1 MKELIYKPVRAARL
15 EDLDPNTQDRIAQSI
30 VTKYVDWR
38 TLRRGYEEVWAEI
51 DRHVNQYDPAYTP
64 QEGYDRVNRTNN
76 QGGFGSKLKM
86 TNVYS
91 HREGLVSAVMKYQF
105 ANDYDF
111 FDIDPL
117 DALDDQKTETIKEYL
132 LWLFDKMDFENDF
145 TPFVR
150 DWVQYGT
157 AIASYEWNKE
167 TVTRW
172 RRSYAQDPTTGQMA
186 SMDTEAQEIIYDA
199 PKLTPL
205 NLQYAVIDPVAPN
218 IKTATLIYQRPA
230 TAHDIMANTAYHN
243 LNWDDV
249 NKAPD
254 FGSNSY
260 FPREME
266 RELTRRNYAFSTT
279 MAYKGQKEVTE
290 AWGDFADGQDL
301 YKNYVAEILDGKLI
315 RFEPNPYDMPHKPFI
330 IARYT
335 QETNR
340 VYGPS
345 PLATITGIQ
354 AGMDTM
360 MNQYIDYWTMRIQR
374 PLLVEANAIVRSAK
388 EDKSKLPPM
397 SMHAAWTVRSR
408 DGVGRM
414 PDDMGAT
421 SMDPSSMYG
430 ILEAQMERAT
440 GDNSLNSGGTPQPY
454 MKTGVAMQA
463 ADAGSARLNM
473 YAKTLEREAVIP
485 FLGMTLDLVRQM
497 NVPQKTFNRQDD
509 PNQELTF
516 NVAMLANDIK
526 FSMRGASFNMSKQV
540 QTTALQQ
547 FLTMLASSPVVT
559 PLVNWI
565 KAIKIMGEALNIR
578 HIDELIAP
586 QAMQQLAMMPQT
598 QPTFMQ
604 RVQGL
609 FTGQQGNPAII
620 EDNSNGQQSS
630 LGLAAAG
637 GGTTPGTNATPG
649 QVSPFDNLS
658 QR

>member
-1 MKELIYKPVRAARL
+1 MRELIYRPVKAVRL
-15 EDLDPNTQDRIAQSI
+15 EDLDPITQDRIAHSI
-30 VTKYVDWR
+30 LDKYVEWR

-64 QEGYDRVNRTNN
+64 QEGYDRVLRGST

-86 TNVYS
+86 SNVYA

-105 ANDYDF
+105 ENGYDF

-117 DALDDQKTETIKEYL
+117 DALDDQKTEAIKRYL
-132 LWLFDKMDFENDF
+132 IWQYDKMDFENDL

-172 RRSYAQDPTTGQMA
+172 RKAYATDPATGQQ
-186 SMDTEAQEIIYDA
+186 SSIDTEAQEIIYDA
-199 PKLTPL
+199 PKLTAL

-218 IKTATLIYQRPA
+218 VKTGTLIYQRPA
-230 TAHDIMANTAYHN
+230 TAHDIMANTSYHN
-243 LNWDDV
+243 LKWDDIT
-249 NKAPD
+249 KAPD

-266 RELTRRNYAFSTT
+266 RELTRRNYSFSTT

-315 RFEPNPYDMPHKPFI
+315 RFEPNPYDMPHKPFVVG
-330 IARYT
+330 RYT

-354 AGMDTM
+354 AGLDTM
-360 MNQYIDYWTMRIQR
+360 LNQWIDQGTLRNQR
-374 PLLVEANAIVRSAK
+374 PILVQANTIVRSAK

-397 SMHAAWTVRSR
+397 SMHAVWTVR
-408 DGVGRM
+408 DVGGIKRM
-414 PDDMGAT
+414 PDDSPST
-421 SMDPSSMYG
+421 YMDPSNM
-430 ILEAQMERAT
+430 ITFLETQMERAT
-440 GDNSLNSGGTPQPY
+440 GDNPLNSGGTPQPY

-473 YAKTLEREAVIP
+473 YAKTLEREVIVP
-485 FLGMTLDLVRQM
+485 ILGMTLDLMRQM
-497 NVPQKTFNRQDD
+497 GVPTKTFIRKDD
-509 PNQELTF
+509 PSQELTF

-526 FSMRGASFNMSKQV
+526 FSMRGASYNMAKQT
-540 QTTALQQ
+540 QTAALTQ

-559 PLVNWI
+559 PIINWI
-565 KAIKIMGEALNIR
+565 KAVKIFGEALNIR
-578 HIDELIAP
+578 HVEELISP
-586 QAMQQLAMMPQT
+586 QAMQQMAMMPQT

-604 RVQGL
+604 KVQGF

-620 EDNSNGQQSS
+620 EDNTNGPQSD

-637 GGTTPGTNATPG
+637 GGTQPGTVAAPG
-649 QVSPFDNLS
+649 QLSPFDNLS